1 MNGLLV
7 LVSLLFLLQSFTNI
21 VLIIFIRKWIGTSK
35 QSKVNLNNI
44 FEGLANE
51 HIQSKDL

>member
-1 MNGLLV
+1 MNGFLV
-7 LVSLLFLLQSFTNI
+7 LVSLLFLLQSVTNI
-21 VLIIFIRKWIGTSK
+21 VLIIFIRKWICTSK

>member
-7 LVSLLFLLQSFTNI
+7 LVSLLFLLQSVTNI

-35 QSKVNLNNI
+35 QSKVNLSNI

>member
-7 LVSLLFLLQSFTNI
+7 LVSLLFLLQSVTNI

-44 FEGLANE
+44 FEGLVNE
-51 HIQSKDL
+51 HIQSKDR

>member
-7 LVSLLFLLQSFTNI
+7 LVSLLFLLQTVTNI
-21 VLIIFIRKWIGTSK
+21 VLIIFIKKWIGTSK

-44 FEGLANE
+44 FEGLVNE
-51 HIQSKDL
+51 HIQSKDR